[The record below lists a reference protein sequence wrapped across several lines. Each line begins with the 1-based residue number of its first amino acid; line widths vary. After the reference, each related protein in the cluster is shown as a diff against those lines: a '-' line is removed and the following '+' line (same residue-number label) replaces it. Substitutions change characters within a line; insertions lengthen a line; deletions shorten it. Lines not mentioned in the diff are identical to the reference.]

1 MKNKS
6 QSSKQDKKGF
16 IVVFVLFLTVA
27 IGLAVGSLLN
37 SATTELRINTRNI
50 YLHEARNAAE
60 ALQEYAT
67 ADIIKRFKDNPSLT
81 GNDLINA
88 GIDIPAS
95 ATNLFSGTKV
105 DLSNSEV
112 LVGQLSAGSF
122 EFIPNDGRNDP
133 LAGKYAF
140 SRSAVILSKA
150 QVDASGSAG
159 GGSITSH
166 LYQEFELRDA
176 PLFTHAIFYNM
187 DLMVAPGPDMHVYG
201 PVHSNRHLGATS
213 ANKLH
218 FHDKVT
224 AGGNFY
230 VGHKMTD
237 WEFHSGGY
245 DADNVKFID
254 DAANMETVYKGSG
267 DKSNIDNY
275 WDSRQ
280 GDWEEEASQRWGG
293 MLKDSAHGVPVLNP
307 ISIDDYEPDDPTTGA
322 DELLNH
328 AYAMVEPLL
337 PVGHSDRKTN
347 TTRLEKFAMKAGLL
361 LKVVEDV
368 SKPSGYRV
376 DAYKYNRPSAH
387 SLLPTLDAFY
397 DPTPVQVDLPAGLI
411 GDANADMDSIEHDGE
426 PESYEYG
433 YTDPGY
439 SGSEDVEG
447 GWYDRRQRQKL
458 DILSLDIG
466 KLKNLI
472 DDGHSWDDAGTGL
485 PDFDPSYDWNGVVYV
500 EFPTFTDSGGE
511 ADNIVLADVQPSA
524 ENNNESTTPGIALA
538 LIDGGTLPQTTFNS
552 QQGLT
557 IATNAAL
564 YVVGHYNSDN
574 DATAAGSANETDAL
588 EVPAAIVADTVTLLS
603 GNWSSNRAKS
613 DENLVNSNPGNRPAA
628 DTEWAFGLISGYSP
642 ADPTTQGGDKNW
654 GGGVQNLPRFLERW
668 RKSGSTKAIAT
679 IRGSL
684 VSLFESEVQTKPYNL
699 SGSHSF
705 GKWFRAPA
713 RNWGFSDLFRNNK
726 MPPGTPSVRHP
737 RLTNLRFIPA
747 DSSDPDDLGYT
758 QIKTQIGY

>member
-1 MKNKS
+1 M
-6 QSSKQDKKGF
+6 QSNEDRKGF
-16 IVVFVLFLTVA
+16 VLVFVLFLTVSV
-27 IGLAVGSLLN
+27 GLAVGSLLN

-60 ALQEYAT
+60 TFQEYAA
-67 ADIIKRFKDNPSLT
+67 ADIIKRFKDNPSLS
-81 GNDLINA
+81 GNALKNA

-95 ATNLFSGTKV
+95 ATALFAGTTV
-105 DLSNSEV
+105 DLANSEV
-112 LVGQLSAGSF
+112 LVGPLSAGAF

-140 SRSAVILSKA
+140 SRSAVVLSKA
-150 QVDASGSAG
+150 QVSAAGAG
-159 GGSITSH
+159 GGSVTAH
-166 LYQEFELRDA
+166 AYQEFELRDA

-213 ANKLH
+213 SGKLY

-224 AGGNFY
+224 VGGNFY
-230 VGHKMTD
+230 TGHKMTD

-245 DADNVKFID
+245 DADKVKFMD
-254 DAANMETVYKGSG
+254 DAGTLQDVYKGTG
-267 DKSNIDNY
+267 DTSNVGNY

-280 GDWEEEASQRWGG
+280 STWEEKASQLWGG
-293 MLKDSAHGVPVLNP
+293 MLKDAAHGVPTLNP
-307 ISIDDYEPDDPTTGA
+307 IAIDDYEPDDPTTGS
-322 DELLNH
+322 DELENH
-328 AYAMVEPLL
+328 AYALIEPLL
-337 PVGHSDRKTN
+337 PVGHTDRKDN
-347 TTRLEKFAMKAGLL
+347 TTRYEKFSMKAGLL
-361 LKVVEDV
+361 LKVVEDTGN
-368 SKPSGYRV
+368 PSGYRV

-387 SLLPTLDAFY
+387 SLLPSLDAFS
-397 DPTPVQVDLPAGLI
+397 DPTPVQVDLPTGLI
-411 GDANADMDSIEHDGE
+411 GDANSDMDAIENDGE
-426 PESYEYG
+426 PEPYEYG
-433 YTDPGY
+433 Y
-439 SGSEDVEG
+439 SGSDEVEG

-472 DDGHSWDDAGTGL
+472 DDGHSWDVSGTGL
-485 PDFDPSYDWNGVVYV
+485 PDYDPSYDWNGIVYV
-500 EFPTFTDSGGE
+500 EFPTHADSGG
-511 ADNIVLADVQPSA
+511 ASDNIVLADVEPSSA
-524 ENNNESTTPGIALA
+524 DNNQATTPGIALA

-557 IATNAAL
+557 VATNAAM
-564 YVVGHYNSDN
+564 YIVGHYNSDN
-574 DATAAGSANETDAL
+574 DATASDSANATDTL
-588 EVPAAIVADTVTLLS
+588 EVPAGIVADSVTLLS
-603 GNWSSNRAKS
+603 GNWKTNRAKS
-613 DENLVNSNPGNRPAA
+613 DENLINSYPGNRPAQ

-642 ADPTTQGGDKNW
+642 ADPTTSGSSKNW

-668 RKSGSTKAIAT
+668 RKNSSGTKAIAT

-699 SGSHSF
+699 SGSNSF

-713 RNWGFSDLFRNNK
+713 RNWGFSDLFRNNQ

-737 RLTNLRFIPA
+737 RLTNLKFIPA
-747 DSSDPDDLGYT
+747 DSTDPDNLGYA
-758 QIKTQIGY
+758 QIKTQLGY